1 MKKTLHIGDN
11 DSWEGCMKL
20 SLYRTAPKDTY
31 DIKCFDYSFCT
42 ACLPQNLSRQEIER
56 CLKGTH
62 SSLYNDLVL
71 RFADIDLNAY
81 DKIVIWH
88 TYDSNSLLLLYF
100 FSTIVKG
107 DLYHCVI
114 RGDEEDMKSGAAT
127 PEDLKDGLN
136 RIQLLSNADRTM
148 FNKIYSSLSDT
159 EGVPKIA
166 DGYQI
171 VCKSKEF
178 VKGLLMNNVTR
189 SPKSYARII
198 GETIAQFPKEYLFD
212 SMYLECL
219 ILEMIEDG
227 TLKPVRIIRDNS
239 RRPYPIGGFYTKT
252 YRYKDEDTGK
262 WYGFSVIKAIPL
274 NPC

>member
-31 DIKCFDYSFCT
+31 DIQSFDYSFCT

-100 FSTIVKG
+100 FSSIVKG

-114 RGDEEDMKSGAAT
+114 RGDEEDMKTGAAT
-127 PEDLKDGLN
+127 PENLEDSMQNIK
-136 RIQLLSNADRTM
+136 LLSKEERMM
-148 FNKIYSSLSDT
+148 FNEIYVSLSES

-171 VCKSKEF
+171 VPKSKEF
-178 VKGLLMNNVTR
+178 VKELLLKHITKT
-189 SPKSYARII
+189 PKTYARVV

-212 SMYLECL
+212 CMYLDCM
-219 ILEMIEDG
+219 ILEMIEES
-227 TLKPVRIIRDNS
+227 TLKPLRIIRDN
-239 RRPYPIGGFYTKT
+239 RNRPYPIGGFYTKT
-252 YRYKDEDTGK
+252 YRFKGEDMGK
-262 WYGFSVIKAIPL
+262 WYGFSVIK
-274 NPC
+274 N